1 MIHLEHVTVRYASRS
16 QPTLNNISLHV
27 KRGEFILLT
36 GPSGCGKSTL
46 ALSLAGLIPHAQGI
60 PAELTG
66 RVLVDGLDTR
76 EHSLPALARHVGI
89 VFQNPATQLFNI
101 TVEEEVAFAPQN
113 LRMPPDEVEGRVAWA
128 LEATGISNLRHRAVR
143 TLSGGEQQRVAIAAT
158 LAARPP
164 VLVLDEPT
172 ANLDWEGVDQVTATL
187 SRLHRQAGVTVVV
200 VEHRL
205 AAVAPLATRVIL
217 LAQGQV
223 VADGAPVDVLG
234 DKHWLAQLGLRYP
247 WLDRARRIEPA
258 ALPISLD
265 GRPPLVALRRVTAEY
280 QRNQP
285 VLCDLDLIIYP
296 REFVA
301 LTGPNGAGKSTVA
314 RLLAGIIRPRRGK
327 VIWSRSLRRLP
338 IGRRVGLLFQNP
350 LHQLVCDSVAEE
362 VAFGPA
368 NYGLETDLMPL
379 LEAADLTTL
388 CDQRPQALSVGQQ
401 QRTALAAALALRPRL
416 LILDEPTMGQDWAH
430 LSRLMDYLVDLHHNG
445 QAILLITHDERL
457 VCRYADRV
465 IRLEEGRITADVM
478 CITDVGEQ
486 KTTRNFDERRQ
497 VWIGNTLP
505 YEIGST

>member
-1 MIHLEHVTVRYASRS
+1 M
-16 QPTLNNISLHV
+16 
-27 KRGEFILLT
+27 
-36 GPSGCGKSTL
+36 
-46 ALSLAGLIPHAQGI
+46 
-60 PAELTG
+60 
-66 RVLVDGLDTR
+66 
-76 EHSLPALARHVGI
+76 
-89 VFQNPATQLFNI
+89 
-101 TVEEEVAFAPQN
+101 
-113 LRMPPDEVEGRVAWA
+113 
-128 LEATGISNLRHRAVR
+128 
-143 TLSGGEQQRVAIAAT
+143 
-158 LAARPP
+158 
-164 VLVLDEPT
+164 
-172 ANLDWEGVDQVTATL
+172 
-187 SRLHRQAGVTVVV
+187 
-200 VEHRL
+200 
-205 AAVAPLATRVIL
+205 
-217 LAQGQV
+217 
-223 VADGAPVDVLG
+223 
-234 DKHWLAQLGLRYP
+234 
-247 WLDRARRIEPA
+247 
-258 ALPISLD
+258 
-265 GRPPLVALRRVTAEY
+265 VALRRVTAEY